1 MEIPKNVIKMKKEY
15 QAPQI
20 ALLECWGE
28 PLMEGSGVESPDKGI
43 GYGGVD
49 DNGECDPES
58 RQSWDIWDDADDTE
72 W

>member
-1 MEIPKNVIKMKKEY
+1 MKKKY
-15 QAPQI
+15 QTPKI
-20 ALLECWGE
+20 ALLACWGE

-49 DNGECDPES
+49 DEGERDPES
-58 RQSWDIWDDADDTE
+58 RLSWDVWAEDE

>member
-1 MEIPKNVIKMKKEY
+1 MKKEY
-15 QAPQI
+15 QAPKI
-20 ALLECWGE
+20 ALLACWGE

-49 DNGECDPES
+49 DEGERDPES
-58 RQSWDIWDDADDTE
+58 RYSWDVWAEDE